1 MLYVLRVAHVLRSTE
16 THPDVAFAIGGWVT
30 LPQRPFVPWGRFVQ
44 KPNILRKY
52 HRPIELTPHFL
63 VFAYNVASASQVQIR
78 GMKVK
83 RVDTSGIRALAE
95 SFQTSNRRATTQRCR
110 VGPLL
115 GHRSR
120 VSNNFGC

>member
-1 MLYVLRVAHVLRSTE
+1 MLRVAHVLRSTE

-30 LPQRPFVPWGRFVQ
+30 LPQRPFVPWVRFVQ
-44 KPNILRKY
+44 KRNILRK
-52 HRPIELTPHFL
+52 HHKPFEITPHFL
-63 VFAYNVASASQVQIR
+63 VFAYTVASASQVQIR
-78 GMKVK
+78 GMTVK